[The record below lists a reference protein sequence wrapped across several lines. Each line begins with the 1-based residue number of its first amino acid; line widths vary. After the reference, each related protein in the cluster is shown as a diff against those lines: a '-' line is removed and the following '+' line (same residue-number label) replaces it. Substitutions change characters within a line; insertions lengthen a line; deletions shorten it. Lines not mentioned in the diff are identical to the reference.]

1 MTTPVA
7 RRYAQALHAQ
17 AEQSGQVAAVDAD
30 IETIRA
36 TLAGSDDL
44 RRLLGSPIV
53 ARGKKRSI
61 LHALFGAQI
70 GKSSLAFLDLLVDK
84 DREGDLA
91 EIAEAYQAMRD
102 RQQGVVV
109 AQVRTAIE
117 LTPAEQSELKAA
129 LAGPAGGTVRLE
141 TRVEPDLIGGMVV
154 RLGDTVY
161 DGSVRHQLQQLR
173 ERFAAA
179 PASTFN

>member
-30 IETIRA
+30 VETLRA
-36 TLAGSDDL
+36 TLAGSADL
-44 RRLLGSPIV
+44 QRVLGSPV
-53 ARGKKRSI
+53 VPRGKKRSI
-61 LHALFGAQI
+61 LAALFGSAVSA
-70 GKSSLAFLDLLVDK
+70 GTTAFLDLLVDK

-109 AQVRTAIE
+109 AQVRTAAE
-117 LTPAEQSELKAA
+117 LTPAEASELKAA
-129 LAGPAGGTVRLE
+129 LAGKAGGGVRLE
-141 TRVEPDLIGGMVV
+141 THLEPDLIGGMVV

-173 ERFAAA
+173 ERFAAV
-179 PASTFN
+179 PASTSN